1 MARYIL
7 FAIAGISILTGFYIF
22 FAPQRFYDITPGLTM
37 MGPFSIHFIR
47 DVALAFLASGGAMG
61 WGAWKFNNA
70 VAIAGASWPTLH
82 ALFHVQIWMAR
93 GFPFDSIF
101 AFDVVAVIIPAFA
114 ALYAAIKLAPK
125 SLVFYS

>member
-1 MARYIL
+1 MARNIL
-7 FAIAGISILTGFYIF
+7 FIIAGVSILTGFYIF
-22 FAPQRFYDITPGLTM
+22 FAPQRFYDSTPGLEM

-47 DVALAFLASGGAMG
+47 DVALAFLVSGGAMG

-70 VAIAGASWPTLH
+70 VAITGAAWPTLH
-82 ALFHVQIWMAR
+82 AVFHIQIWGVR

-101 AFDVVAVIIPAFA
+101 AFDVFAVIIPAFV
-114 ALYAAIKLAPK
+114 ALYAAVKLAPK